1 MNILITGVSSGIG
14 KALIQLLDDKDH
26 NVLGVSRNQAKLSEI
41 SSGLKNKNIKLISVD
56 LTADDFSCIEKILTD
71 WGHLDIL
78 INNAGLL
85 LNKPFEKLLKKDFL
99 DVYQTNVFSVAAL
112 TQLCIPFLQKSQIS
126 HTVNISSM
134 GGVQGSV
141 KFSGLAA
148 YSSAKMAVVGLTEC
162 LAEEFKETNLKFNTL
177 ALGAVQ
183 TEMLEKAF
191 PGYEAP
197 LKANEMASFIL
208 NFSLNNHQ
216 FMNGKLIEVSLTT
229 P

>member
-14 KALIQLLDDKDH
+14 KALIQLLDKTSH
-26 NVLGVSRNQAKLSEI
+26 HVLGVSRNQEKLNEI
-41 SSGLKNKNIKLISVD
+41 SSGLTNKNIKLISVD
-56 LTADDFSCIEKILTD
+56 LSSNDLSKVNNVLSE
-71 WGHLDIL
+71 WNHLDIL

-85 LNKPFEKLLKKDFL
+85 INKPFESLKPKDFL
-99 DVYQTNVFSVAAL
+99 DVYQVNLFSIVSL
-112 TQLCIPFLQKSQIS
+112 TQLCLPYLKKSNIA
-126 HTVNISSM
+126 HTLNISSM
-134 GGVQGSV
+134 GGVQGSL
-141 KFSGLAA
+141 KFPGLAA

-162 LAEEFKETNLKFNTL
+162 LAEEYKDTTLKFNTL

-191 PGYEAP
+191 PGYKAP
-197 LKANEMASFIL
+197 LSANQMAEYILSFAL
-208 NFSLNNHQ
+208 KNHE